1 MDREIVR
8 ALSDVNNT
16 LNVISNQ
23 LDKIIQNLE
32 TTQ

>member
-1 MDREIVR
+1 MDREIVK

-23 LDKIIQNLE
+23 LDKIIQNLD
-32 TTQ
+32 TNQ